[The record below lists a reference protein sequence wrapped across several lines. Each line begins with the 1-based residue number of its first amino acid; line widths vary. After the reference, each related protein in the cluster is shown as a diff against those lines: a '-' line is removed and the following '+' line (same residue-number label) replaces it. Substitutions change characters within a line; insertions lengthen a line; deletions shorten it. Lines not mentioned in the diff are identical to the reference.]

1 MRMKVVGL
9 VVAVVVGAFAL
20 LVAASVSYVNVY
32 GDAIEIERAADEAAE
47 QVEAHK
53 ESMLEMRGVGLD
65 MGSEGKKLMA
75 AAESY
80 AREADVW
87 AAAGDREREED
98 AVARATEAGAASL
111 SLMERAIDLMRGMV
125 DGLEDM
131 AGAAREAARLYEQAA
146 DAWAAAG
153 DDGRAR
159 QVADKAVSMSGYA
172 DDMDLKAA
180 EGSLVISKLVV
191 ALDEGRVALDE
202 GRAVRSGGLGWDIV
216 SAPGK

>member
-20 LVAASVSYVNVY
+20 LVAASVSYVDVY

-47 QVEAHK
+47 QVEVYR
-53 ESMLEMRGVGLD
+53 ESMLEMSDVASD
-65 MGSEGKKLMA
+65 IGSEGKKLMA
-75 AAESY
+75 ATESY

-98 AVARATEAGAASL
+98 ATARATEAGAATL
-111 SLMERAIDLMRGMV
+111 SLMERSIDLMRDAV
-125 DGLEDM
+125 DGLEEM
-131 AGAAREAARLYEQAA
+131 AVAAREAARLYEQAA

-159 QVADKAVSMSGYA
+159 QVSDKAVSMSRYA
-172 DDMDLKAA
+172 DDMNLKVA
-180 EGSLVISKLVV
+180 EGALVISKLVV
-191 ALDEGRVALDE
+191 ALDESRVALDE
-202 GRAVRSGGLGWDIV
+202 GLAVRSGGFGWDIV

>member
-1 MRMKVVGL
+1 MKLVGL

-20 LVAASVSYVNVY
+20 LVAASVSYVDVY

-47 QVEAHK
+47 QVEVYR
-53 ESMLEMRGVGLD
+53 ESMLEMAGVASD
-65 MGSEGKKLMA
+65 IGSKGKKLMA
-75 AAESY
+75 TAESY

-98 AVARATEAGAASL
+98 AAARATEAGAATL
-111 SLMERAIDLMRGMV
+111 SLMERAIDLMRDAVDDLEEMV
-125 DGLEDM
+125 
-131 AGAAREAARLYEQAA
+131 AVAREAARLYEQAA

-159 QVADKAVSMSGYA
+159 QASDKAVSMSGYA
-172 DDMDLKAA
+172 DDMDLKVA
-180 EGSLVISKLVV
+180 EGALVVSKLVV

-202 GRAVRSGGLGWDIV
+202 GRAVRSGGLGWDIL